1 MRNVLKPSA
10 RSVLI
15 PSGLTAAA
23 SKTDAAIPKKIFG
36 SGNTTLETSNEKM
49 NDISKIVQPL
59 EESRLLMKGVTET
72 IKIKQ
77 KNKKEN
83 FWNVISHFR
92 C

>member
-23 SKTDAAIPKKIFG
+23 SKTDAAIPQKIFG

-72 IKIKQ
+72 IKNKAKEQ
-77 KNKKEN
+77 KGE
-83 FWNVISHFR
+83 FSE
-92 C
+92 CY